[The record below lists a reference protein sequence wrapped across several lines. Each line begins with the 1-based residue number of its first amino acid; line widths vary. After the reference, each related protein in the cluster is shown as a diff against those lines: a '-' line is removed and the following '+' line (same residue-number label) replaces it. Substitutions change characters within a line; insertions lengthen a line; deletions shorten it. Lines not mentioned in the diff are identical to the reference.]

1 VNERVGTQVDF
12 DALLERTRLA
22 STPEACEECLPE
34 IARALEYVTASGD
47 RARLLICRARVRS
60 FQSLDRE
67 ACEDAAAAMALFE
80 MVGDTELAL
89 DAASLCAAHASLLG
103 NVSLASDLAA
113 KSILGLE
120 SVNDDRLRMEI
131 SNRLGIFCYYYL
143 DYDRA
148 VEQFEFSL
156 AAAERIGDGARV
168 CRELY
173 NIADSLLLTA
183 QQQRMSH
190 LKIDTD
196 CLERAE
202 AVARRLLLEETA
214 AANPRLGNYR
224 LLAQVLCELGRVED
238 ALQVLDGFWDEA
250 NADTPATHYADLTW
264 VEARCLRLAGRVEEA
279 LAAARRDVRIIET
292 SDDEHDLML
301 ALEELAA
308 CEEAAGDLR
317 SSLAHTRE
325 VTAHMWAIHQRQ
337 TRQLVQQVWARVDME
352 RDHTSLQAE
361 ASEAARSADEDALTG
376 IGNRRVL
383 ERFLRDEAA
392 TETEIAC
399 VIVDIDSFKAINDT
413 FGHDVGDAV
422 LCQIGRLL
430 SSNTRPGQ
438 LAVRYG
444 GDEFVVAMPGVALA
458 GASGFAE
465 RLRIAVC
472 GLDWTAIAPALH
484 VTVSLGAACG
494 PAKGWPVTFTAADG
508 RLLAAKRQGRNA
520 VVTSSTTAFTA

>member
-1 VNERVGTQVDF
+1 MNERVGTHVDL

-22 STPEACEECLPE
+22 STPEACQDCLPE
-34 IARALEYVTASGD
+34 IARALELVTASAD

-67 ACEDAAAAMALFE
+67 ACEDAVAAMALFE

-89 DAASLCAAHASLLG
+89 DAASLAAAHASLLG
-103 NVSLASDLAA
+103 NVSLASDLAT

-148 VEQFEFSL
+148 VEQFELSL
-156 AAAERIGDGARV
+156 AAAERIGDGDRV

-173 NIADSLLLTA
+173 NIADSLLLAA
-183 QQQRMSH
+183 QQQRVSH
-190 LKIDTD
+190 LEIDTGF
-196 CLERAE
+196 LERAE
-202 AVARRLLLEETA
+202 AVARRLLLEA

-224 LLAQVLCELGRVED
+224 LLAQVLCELDRVDE
-238 ALQVLDGFWDEA
+238 ALQVLDRFWDEA
-250 NADTPATHYADLTW
+250 NADTPANHYADLTW

-308 CEEAAGDLR
+308 CEEAAGDLQ
-317 SSLAHTRE
+317 SALAHTRE
-325 VTAHMWAIHQRQ
+325 VAVHMWAIHQRQ

-352 RDHTSLQAE
+352 RDRTSLQAE

-413 FGHDVGDAV
+413 FGHDIGDAV

-430 SSNTRPGQ
+430 STNTRPGQ
-438 LAVRYG
+438 VAVRYG
-444 GDEFVVAMPGVALA
+444 GDEFVVAMPGVAPA
-458 GASGFAE
+458 GAHGFAE
-465 RLRIAVC
+465 RLRLAVC
-472 GLDWTAIAPALH
+472 NIDWTAVAPDLH
-484 VTVSLGAACG
+484 VTVSLGVACG

-520 VVTSSTTAFTA
+520 VVTSSTSAVTA

>member
-1 VNERVGTQVDF
+1 VKERVGTHVDF
-12 DALLERTRLA
+12 EALLERTRLA

-34 IARALEYVTASGD
+34 ITRALECVTASAD

-67 ACEDAAAAMALFE
+67 ACEDAAAAMTLFE

-89 DAASLCAAHASLLG
+89 DAASLGAAHASLLG
-103 NVSLASDLAA
+103 NVSLASDLAT
-113 KSILGLE
+113 KSILGLD
-120 SVNDDRLRMEI
+120 SVNDDRLRMEV

-148 VEQFEFSL
+148 VEQFELSL
-156 AAAERIGDGARV
+156 AAAERIGDGDRV

-173 NIADSLLLTA
+173 NIADSLLLAA
-183 QQQRMSH
+183 QQQRVSH
-190 LKIDTD
+190 LEIDTG

-214 AANPRLGNYR
+214 AAKPRLGNYR
-224 LLAQVLCELGRVED
+224 LLAQVLCELGRVAE
-238 ALQVLDGFWDEA
+238 ALQVLDQFWNEA
-250 NADTPATHYADLTW
+250 NDTPSTHYADLTW

-279 LAAARRDVRIIET
+279 LGAARRDVRIIET
-292 SDDEHDLML
+292 SDDEHDLMF

-308 CEEAAGDLR
+308 CEEAAGDLQN
-317 SSLAHTRE
+317 SLAHTRE
-325 VTAHMWAIHQRQ
+325 VAVHMRAIHQRQ

-352 RDHTSLQAE
+352 RDRTSLQAE

-392 TETEIAC
+392 TESEIAC
-399 VIVDIDSFKAINDT
+399 VIVDIDSFKPINDT
-413 FGHDVGDAV
+413 FGHDIGDAV
-422 LCQIGRLL
+422 LCQIGLLL
-430 SSNTRPGQ
+430 SSKTRPGQ

-444 GDEFVVAMPGVALA
+444 GDEFVVALPGVALA
-458 GASGFAE
+458 GAYGFAE
-465 RLRIAVC
+465 RLRLAVC
-472 GLDWTAIAPALH
+472 DIDWTAVAPNLR
-484 VTVSLGAACG
+484 VTVSLGVACG
-494 PAKGWPVTFTAADG
+494 PAKSWPVTFTAADG
-508 RLLAAKRQGRNA
+508 RLLAAKRQGRNV
-520 VVTSSTTAFTA
+520 VVTSSTTAVTA